1 METSASLL
9 ERLASAPTPDDWRR
23 LVELYQPLLHAW
35 LARAGVRA
43 ADADDLAQEILVV
56 VFREIGRF
64 ERRGSGAFR
73 GWLRTVLAYRV
84 RDHFRR
90 RKYQP
95 TATGDS
101 KFLRQL
107 DELESPASELSRFWD
122 REHDEHVAATL
133 LRQVQSDFAPITW
146 KAFQRYVLEGEPVAK
161 VAEELGLSQ
170 NSVLVAKSRVL
181 RRMREEL
188 NGFVD

>member
-9 ERLASAPTPDDWRR
+9 QRLATAPTGDDWQR

-35 LARAGVRA
+35 LERAGVA
-43 ADADDLAQEILVV
+43 ASDADDLAQEILVV

-64 ERRGSGAFR
+64 QRRGPGAFR
-73 GWLRTVLAYRV
+73 GWLRTVMAFRV

-101 KFLRQL
+101 QFLRQL
-107 DELESPASELSRFWD
+107 DELESPSSELSRLWD
-122 REHDEHVAATL
+122 REHDEHVAASL
-133 LRQVQSDFAPITW
+133 LRRVQNDFAPITW
-146 KAFQRYVLEGEPVAK
+146 QAFQRYVLEGEAVTK
-161 VAEELGLSQ
+161 VADELGLSQ
-170 NSVLVAKSRVL
+170 NSVIVAKSRVL
-181 RRMREEL
+181 QRLRQESSGIL
-188 NGFVD
+188 D